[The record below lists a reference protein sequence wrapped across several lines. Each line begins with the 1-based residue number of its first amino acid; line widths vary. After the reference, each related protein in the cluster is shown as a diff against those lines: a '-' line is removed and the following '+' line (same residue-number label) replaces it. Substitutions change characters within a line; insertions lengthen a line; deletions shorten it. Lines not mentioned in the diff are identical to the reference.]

1 MLHTKHFLPTRAIYY
16 SRRLRRVDFYFYRAM
31 RWRHQDGPTSPS
43 PTLFDTTKQFLLSG
57 GGSCSV
63 ISFLASEALRKRST
77 IWVENSDVFG
87 WLQPSRRCS
96 IEARD
101 YRASELESGKRL
113 LLKWR
118 LLVFADDV
126 MRSLLGSQICR
137 IMEICWKEISS
148 NSRTKRFEKLRRLKL
163 HAVDF
168 SKFIERRS
176 QHCANTMFMDD
187 RM

>member
-31 RWRHQDGPTSPS
+31 RWRHQDCSTSPHWHFS
-43 PTLFDTTKQFLLSG
+43 VQQNSFCCRVVEAAQLSAFWHPKH
-57 GGSCSV
+57 CEW
-63 ISFLASEALRKRST
+63 EAL
-77 IWVENSDVFG
+77 WVENSDVFG

-96 IEARD
+96 REARD
-101 YRASELESGKRL
+101 YRASKLKSGKRL

-126 MRSLLGSQICR
+126 MCSLFGSRICR

-148 NSRTKRFEKLRRLKL
+148 NSRTKRLEK
-163 HAVDF
+163 
-168 SKFIERRS
+168 RS
-176 QHCANTMFMDD
+176 DV
-187 RM
+187 